1 MKSSPS
7 ARHRARK
14 LAVQALYQCQYVN
27 TSPAQVVKE
36 FIEDNDLKRADVIYF
51 ESLVLGASRDQTPLW
66 QAIEPLLDR
75 GGDEIDP
82 VERSILLLGA
92 FELKTQIEIPFKVVI
107 SEAVDIAKIFGAT
120 DSYKYI
126 NSILDRL
133 ALAFRAVETSA
144 LGR

>member
-1 MKSSPS
+1 
-7 ARHRARK
+7 
-14 LAVQALYQCQYVN
+14 
-27 TSPAQVVKE
+27 
-36 FIEDNDLKRADVIYF
+36 
-51 ESLVLGASRDQTPLW
+51 LVLGASRDQTPLW

-92 FELKTQIEIPFKVVI
+92 FELKTHIEIPFKVVI

>member
-1 MKSSPS
+1 
-7 ARHRARK
+7 
-14 LAVQALYQCQYVN
+14 
-27 TSPAQVVKE
+27 
-36 FIEDNDLKRADVIYF
+36 
-51 ESLVLGASRDQTPLW
+51 
-66 QAIEPLLDR
+66 
-75 GGDEIDP
+75 
-82 VERSILLLGA
+82 
-92 FELKTQIEIPFKVVI
+92 VI